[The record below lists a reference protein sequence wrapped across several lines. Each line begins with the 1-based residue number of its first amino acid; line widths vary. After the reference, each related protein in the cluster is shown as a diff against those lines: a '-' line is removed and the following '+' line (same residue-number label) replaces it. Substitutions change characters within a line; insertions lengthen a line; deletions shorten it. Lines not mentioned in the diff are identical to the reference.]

1 MKLKHLTVRRCLM
14 ALVLCVMAQVCLG
27 CGYSMKSSLDEKY
40 QTIYVEPFKNSS
52 REYDMQAPLTTAVTR
67 KFLNDGRLRVVQKH
81 MADLVV
87 SGTIQEYEL
96 KERGSDSNDETTQYE
111 MRMRT
116 TVRVIDPRNGD
127 ELWSGP
133 VNTITYFTTLRSE
146 TSSHRLRG
154 NTQITLPV
162 VRSFQTDAENRAASE
177 ALEVVASD
185 IFYRTIEPW

>member
-1 MKLKHLTVRRCLM
+1 MSGNRFTVRGCFVAM
-14 ALVLCVMAQVCLG
+14 SLCVIAQLCLG

-40 QTIYVEPFKNSS
+40 QTIYVEPFKNNS
-52 REYDMQAPLTTAVTR
+52 REYDLQAPLTNAVTR
-67 KFLNDGRLRVVQKH
+67 KFMNDGRLRVVQKH

-87 SGTIQEYEL
+87 SGSIQEYEL
-96 KERGSDSNDETTQYE
+96 KDRGSDLNDETTHYE

-116 TVRVIDPRNGD
+116 QIRVIDPRNGD

-133 VNTITYFTTLRSE
+133 VDTFTYFTTLRSE

-154 NTQITLPV
+154 NVQTVLPV